1 MMTQPHDLAAGTL
14 LAGLPEA
21 GEQAQRRLRDRLA
34 AAADAAGILDV
45 AYRTVDTPVGSLLL
59 AATGQGL
66 VRVAY
71 PTQNHDAVLDQL
83 AAKVSPR
90 VLRAPARLDAAARE
104 IDEYFA
110 GQRTRFDLP
119 LDLRLCT
126 GFRRLV
132 ISRLP
137 GISYGATASYAAMA
151 AAAGSPRAVRAVGT
165 ACAANPLPV
174 VMPCHR
180 VVRSDGSLG
189 GYAGG
194 TEAKR
199 ILLTLEGAS
208 PATAMPPS
216 PGQDSSDATSTGLG
230 L

>member
-1 MMTQPHDLAAGTL
+1 MMTQPHDLTAGKL

-45 AYRTVDTPVGSLLL
+45 AYRTIDTPVGSLLL

-110 GQRTRFDLP
+110 GRRTRFDLP

-126 GFRRLV
+126 GFRRQV

-137 GISYGATASYAAMA
+137 GISYGTTASYAAMA

-194 TEAKR
+194 TEAKQT
-199 ILLTLEGAS
+199 LLTLEGAS
-208 PATAMPPS
+208 AAAAVRHS
-216 PGQDSSDATSTGLG
+216 PGQDSSDITSTGLR

>member
-1 MMTQPHDLAAGTL
+1 MTQPHDLTPGKL

-45 AYRTVDTPVGSLLL
+45 AYRTIDTPVGSLLL

-110 GQRTRFDLP
+110 GRPHP
-119 LDLRLCT
+119 LRPAAGPAAVP
-126 GFRRLV
+126 GFRRQV

-137 GISYGATASYAAMA
+137 GISYGTTASYAAMA

-194 TEAKR
+194 TEAKQT
-199 ILLTLEGAS
+199 LLTLEGAS
-208 PATAMPPS
+208 APAAVRQS
-216 PGQDSSDATSTGLG
+216 PGQDSSDITSTGLG